1 MFNLVRIRTVL
12 WAIALSLFCQAGFA
26 ATLDLSSYPDFTPL
40 QDVHDP
46 NFTFDISPGVSA
58 VVYEGKISL
67 SGSHGGIGLRIIFSG
82 TANQSSVVT
91 RGFGSCQNEFD
102 YVFWYLDN
110 GVVDSFATFTPG
122 AGRCSTHTLNRSFE
136 HNEIRFDVGTN
147 LGGMYIGPLSNDVS
161 DVNVIEATPI
171 PTLSTWAMVLLSVLM
186 LMGAIIALRR
196 WRYE

>member
-12 WAIALSLFCQAGFA
+12 WAIALSLFCQVSLA
-26 ATLDLSSYPDFTPL
+26 ATLDLSGYPDHTPL

-46 NFTFDISPGVSA
+46 NFTFDISPGVTA
-58 VVYEGKISL
+58 YVYDGKIL
-67 SGSHGGIGLRIIFSG
+67 VDDAVGGTDLRIIFSG

-91 RGFGSCQNEFD
+91 DGGGNCENRND
-102 YVFWYLDN
+102 YVSWYLDN
-110 GVVDSFATFTPG
+110 DVVDSFDTFIPVW
-122 AGRCSTHTLNRSFE
+122 GRCADHTLNRSFE
-136 HNEIRFDVGTN
+136 HNEIRFDVFAN
-147 LGGMYIGPLSNDVS
+147 EVMSIGPLSNDVS

-171 PTLSTWAMVLLSVLM
+171 PTLSTWAMMLLSVLM